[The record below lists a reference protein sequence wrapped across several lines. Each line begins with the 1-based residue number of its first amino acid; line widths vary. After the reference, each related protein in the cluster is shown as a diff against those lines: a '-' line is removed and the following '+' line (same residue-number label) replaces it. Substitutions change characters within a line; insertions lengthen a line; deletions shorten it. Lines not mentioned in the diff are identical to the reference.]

1 MASLAESG
9 AGDEELPL
17 PSIPY
22 VRSYCSYIE
31 WFVSLTAY
39 SLQWKCRQ
47 IMTRTDF
54 LDGQIDPLL
63 TGRRHHGLNFIQN
76 STD

>member
-22 VRSYCSYIE
+22 VCLYYSYRIIRAVDGLLSSVEMPANYDE
-31 WFVSLTAY
+31 D
-39 SLQWKCRQ
+39 R
-47 IMTRTDF
+47 F
-54 LDGQIDPLL
+54 LRWSD
-63 TGRRHHGLNFIQN
+63 
-76 STD
+76 